1 MSPQDE
7 ESKLMRTVAVRNIER
22 ADAAVVEALGT
33 LGVATVHEA
42 LGRAGL
48 LKPYIRPIYRHARI
62 AGSAVTVL
70 AQPGDNWM
78 LHVAIELCR
87 PGDVLVAACTTDNS
101 DGMFGDLLATSA
113 RARGVKGLV
122 IDAGVRD
129 VATLEDMSF
138 PVWSKAVSAQGTVKN
153 TPGSV
158 NVPIVCAG
166 QAVNPGDV
174 VLADDDGVVVIPR
187 HRAESVMTAARTR
200 EQNET
205 GKREQLANGILGL
218 DMYDMRPRLEKA
230 GLVYLDSLDDL
241 ND

>member
-1 MSPQDE
+1 MSPLKRE
-7 ESKLMRTVAVRNIER
+7 TRVMRTVAIRNIER

-33 LGVATVHEA
+33 LGVATIHEA
-42 LGRAGL
+42 LGRSGL
-48 LKPYIRPIYRHARI
+48 LKPYMRPIYRHVRV
-62 AGSAVTVL
+62 AGSAITVL

-78 LHVAIELCR
+78 IHVAIELCR
-87 PGDVLVAACTTDNS
+87 PGDVLVVACTTDNT

-129 VATLEDMSF
+129 VATLEEMSF

-166 QAVNPGDV
+166 QVVNPGDV
-174 VLADDDGVVVIPR
+174 VVADDDGVVVIPR
-187 HRAESVMTAARTR
+187 HRAESTMAAARTR
-200 EQNET
+200 EQNEA
-205 GKREQLANGILGL
+205 GKREKLAKGISGL

-230 GLVYLDSLDDL
+230 GLLYLDSLEDL
-241 ND
+241 NN